1 MAKLF
6 MPFVKRRL
14 SSAIA
19 ILLGA
24 GFLLAVIPDS
34 SLAQLPKF
42 NCRANDTGDGW
53 ICENTDPD
61 STIVA
66 PRSSPNYRPSPTP
79 AAPEADQPQP
89 SEEDERVEEFEQPE
103 AGVAPN
109 QPEVETGNIQPS
121 SIQLIRSSHPLDW
134 VPRAELTAEQ
144 LAGIPKNCC
153 GAFIDPNLI
162 SKQDGLDPATAPIEF
177 QATTGMQQVSQNLMT
192 LSGDVVV
199 QQGYRTVQNDNS
211 TTVNREEN
219 TIFMEGNVEF
229 REPGILILGDSAFI
243 DTDSSSNRIESA
255 QYVIHDFGA
264 HGTAASMVY
273 SSDSGVVVIENG
285 EFSRCEPENSFWKL
299 SAESIVLNQNENRG
313 YAKAV
318 SLRIRDVP
326 VFYYPFTMPFPLNDQ
341 PVSGFLPPSMGS
353 TRTGG
358 VDVELPYY
366 LHLAPNY
373 DATISPRLL
382 SDRGIM
388 LNGEVRYLS
397 NSTENT
403 LNLSHLAGDDLF
415 DAATAD
421 VLGSP
426 SPPVADRWFVGYKH
440 QGVFGQNWSTL
451 VDFNAVSDDDFFF
464 DLGANG
470 FNVFSR
476 SNLNRQARLNF
487 NSEFLRAG
495 INLQRIQIIDPFAN
509 AVSINTPYDRLP
521 QIQFDTGTNLPAG
534 FRIGLRGEATSF
546 DRNLDDASLSHSQ
559 LDNGALVTGQ
569 RVNLEPE
576 INWSVETPG
585 WFLRANGKYKF
596 AEYRLENQ
604 ALNTMED
611 PGFGVGIYN
620 ADAGLIFERSFS
632 NGTRT
637 QTLEPRVY
645 YLFSE
650 FEDQSMLPL
659 FDTSELNFSFNQ
671 LFRDDRFTGGD
682 RVGDADQ
689 LTLALT
695 TRIMNAQGEERL
707 RASIGQ
713 ITYFEDRQVSLAN
726 PLINFIPLYSPTAST
741 SAFAGEIA
749 LSLGANWQLNTDVQ
763 WNEDRQDVDEGS
775 FQLRY
780 QRDSDHLFNLSYRI
794 RSLVNTPT
802 FTLPGG
808 IDPRIKQTDF
818 SGVWPISASWK
829 VLGRWNYDHANS
841 RVLEAFAGVEWSN
854 CCALIRVIGREWVD
868 VDQLFVPNIEPNQ
881 GIFVQV
887 TLNGLGNL
895 TGGGLSNL
903 LSDGIWGFRDTEYDQ

>member
-1 MAKLF
+1 
-6 MPFVKRRL
+6 MPFIRHRL
-14 SSAIA
+14 STAIA
-19 ILLGA
+19 CG
-24 GFLLAVIPDS
+24 LAAAVMLICMPETS
-34 SLAQLPKF
+34 SAQLPKF
-42 NCRANDTGDGW
+42 NCQPNASGDGW
-53 ICENTDPD
+53 ICENTVPD
-61 STIVA
+61 STVVA
-66 PRSSPNYRPSPTP
+66 PRRNPAYRPPATSPAP
-79 AAPEADQPQP
+79 ANPQPQQSSEPNLEDNDSQAP
-89 SEEDERVEEFEQPE
+89 SPFTATEPEPKAETETPVSAIFQPIE
-103 AGVAPN
+103 
-109 QPEVETGNIQPS
+109 PS
-121 SIQLIRSSHPLDW
+121 RYPLDW
-134 VPRAELTAEQ
+134 VPRAQLTPEQ
-144 LAGIPKNCC
+144 LAGLPGNCC

-162 SKQDGLDPATAPIEF
+162 NKEDGGDPALTPIQF
-177 QATTGMQQVSQNLMT
+177 QATNGLQQVSQNLIT
-192 LSGDVVV
+192 INGEVVV
-199 QQGYRTVQNDNS
+199 QQGYRTVQNDN
-211 TTVNREEN
+211 TTGLNRSEN
-219 TIFMEGNVEF
+219 TILMEGNVEF
-229 REPGILILGDSAFI
+229 REPGMLILGDSAFI
-243 DTDSSSNRIESA
+243 DTDNSSNRIESA

-273 SSDSGVVVIENG
+273 NSDSGVVVIENG

-299 SAESIVLNQNENRG
+299 SAESIVLDQNENRG

-318 SLRIRDVP
+318 SLRIKDVP

-358 VDVELPYY
+358 VDFELPYY
-366 LHLAPNY
+366 LNLAPNY
-373 DATISPRLL
+373 DMTLSPRLL

-388 LNGEVRYLS
+388 LNGETRYLS
-397 NSTENT
+397 KSTDHT
-403 LNLSHLAGDDLF
+403 VNLSYLGGDDQF
-415 DAATAD
+415 DPATAD
-421 VLGSP
+421 VLGST
-426 SPPVADRWFVGYKH
+426 SPPTADRWFVGYKH
-440 QGVFGQNWSTL
+440 QGAFGQNWSTF
-451 VDFNAVSDDDFFF
+451 VDYNAVSDDDYFF

-470 FNVFSR
+470 LNVFSR
-476 SNLNRQARLNF
+476 SNLNRQGSLNF
-487 NSEFLRAG
+487 NSDYLRAG
-495 INLQRIQIIDPFAN
+495 VNLQRIQIIDPFAN

-521 QIQFDTGTNLPAG
+521 QIHFDTGTYLPAG
-534 FRIGLRGEATSF
+534 FRLGLRGEATLF
-546 DRNLDDASLSHSQ
+546 DRNLDDASLSLTQ

-576 INWSVETPG
+576 INWSVESPG
-585 WFLRANGKYKF
+585 WFLRANGKYKL

-604 ALNTMED
+604 ALNTLED
-611 PGFGVGIYN
+611 PGFGIGIVN
-620 ADAGLIFERSFS
+620 ADAGLIFERSFA

-645 YLFSE
+645 YLYSE

-689 LTLALT
+689 LTAALT
-695 TRIMNAQGEERL
+695 TRILDTKGKERA

-713 ITYFEDRQVSLAN
+713 ITYFEDRRVSLAN
-726 PLINFIPLYSPTAST
+726 PLIDFIPRYSPTAST
-741 SAFAGEIA
+741 SAYVGEFAVTM
-749 LSLGANWQLNTDVQ
+749 GANWQLNTDVQ

-780 QRDSDHLFNLSYRI
+780 QRDNDHLFNLSYRF

-818 SGVWPISASWK
+818 SGVWPISANWK
-829 VLGRWNYDHANS
+829 VLGRWNYDHSNS
-841 RVLEAFAGVEWSN
+841 RVLETFAGVEWSN
-854 CCALIRVIGREWVD
+854 CCAIIRVIGREWVD
-868 VDQLFVPNIEPNQ
+868 VDELFVPNIEPNQ

-903 LSDGIWGFRDTEYDQ
+903 LSDGIWGFRDTEYD